1 MLMWLTGT
9 LLIGWACSCGLQG
22 HYCQAGPV
30 HVAYRDIIDRLGLLM
45 QRALAGDAELVAN
58 GVIDGEERG
67 FLLLPSGLFQAD
79 RRQQAPLSADAL
91 LELMQQEGNYLTLT
105 AVPVGSGQ
113 RIALDRDEDGLWDG
127 DAASGVAAVS
137 HYRMR

>member
-1 MLMWLTGT
+1 M
-9 LLIGWACSCGLQG
+9 
-22 HYCQAGPV
+22 
-30 HVAYRDIIDRLGLLM
+30 IDRLGLLM
-45 QRALAGDAELVAN
+45 QRALAGDAELVVK
-58 GVIDGEERG
+58 GVIDGEARG

-91 LELMQQEGNYLTLT
+91 LELTQQQGNYLTLT

-127 DAASGVAAVS
+127 DKGSVAAVS
-137 HYRMR
+137 QNADAPHPVP